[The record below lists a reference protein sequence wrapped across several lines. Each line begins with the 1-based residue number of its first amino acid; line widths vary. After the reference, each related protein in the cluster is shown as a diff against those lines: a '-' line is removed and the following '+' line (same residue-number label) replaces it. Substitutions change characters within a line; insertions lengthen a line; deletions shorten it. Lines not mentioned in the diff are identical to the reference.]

1 MELNLLERAIYSLAP
16 RMALKRHMARK
27 ALDVVLAYEGAS
39 HGRRTAGW
47 TKVSS
52 ASANTE
58 ARPAIAILRERSRDL
73 ARNNVYGLRAITMIT
88 NSMVGGG
95 IRPVFKSKSQAKT
108 RALNDLWQEWGE
120 DDVQGDYDG
129 QGNIYA
135 LQGLI
140 AHMVA
145 ESGECVVMRHF
156 VKNPRKRIPLEIQ
169 VLEPDHID
177 SSRDSH
183 RRQYGQP
190 FSCLGIAFDGCGK
203 RSGYWLY
210 DVHPGEC
217 VAMGES
223 KLHPAD
229 GVIHVYRRDRAEQ
242 IRGIPWL
249 APCVLR
255 LKDLD
260 DYEDAQLLR
269 QKIAACFCAFVTDV
283 EGNVSGG
290 IGEDDD
296 FGKLEPGRIDTLPPG
311 KQIAFSSPPGAEN
324 YDSYTRQVLRG
335 IAVGTGITYEMLTG
349 DYSQVNFT
357 SGRMGKGDFWPNLDV
372 WQWQMFAPQALSKIG
387 RWFLDAA
394 ELAGY
399 DTKGV
404 RIEWVPPRRELVDPT
419 KEIPAMCKSVR
430 SGFTSRQQ
438 TIRELGYDPMI
449 VMDEIAEDND
459 LADEKGLVLDSDPRR
474 TNNGGQSQAK
484 TMNEGN
490 RGDDN
495 GDDGNEEKSE

>member
-1 MELNLLERAIYSLAP
+1 M
-16 RMALKRHMARK
+16 
-27 ALDVVLAYEGAS
+27 
-39 HGRRTAGW
+39 
-47 TKVSS
+47 
-52 ASANTE
+52 
-58 ARPAIAILRERSRDL
+58 
-73 ARNNVYGLRAITMIT
+73 
-88 NSMVGGG
+88 
-95 IRPVFKSKSQAKT
+95 
-108 RALNDLWQEWGE
+108 
-120 DDVQGDYDG
+120 
-129 QGNIYA
+129 
-135 LQGLI
+135 
-140 AHMVA
+140 
-145 ESGECVVMRHF
+145 
-156 VKNPRKRIPLEIQ
+156 
-169 VLEPDHID
+169 
-177 SSRDSH
+177 
-183 RRQYGQP
+183 
-190 FSCLGIAFDGCGK
+190 
-203 RSGYWLY
+203 
-210 DVHPGEC
+210 
-217 VAMGES
+217 
-223 KLHPAD
+223 
-229 GVIHVYRRDRAEQ
+229 
-242 IRGIPWL
+242 
-249 APCVLR
+249 
-255 LKDLD
+255 
-260 DYEDAQLLR
+260 
-269 QKIAACFCAFVTDV
+269 
-283 EGNVSGG
+283 
-290 IGEDDD
+290 
-296 FGKLEPGRIDTLPPG
+296 PPG